1 MQRRIGELSRETGCP
16 AATIR
21 FYEKEGLLET
31 PARSDG
37 NYRLYGEDELE
48 RLRFIMHCR
57 RHGMT
62 LAEIRELL
70 AFKDHPHQGCGWV
83 GELVER
89 HIAAVSEQIAALTA
103 LREQLE
109 QLRQACTGSEP
120 GACGIIEHLSAP
132 CPYCADHHQCML
144 HTTMPPEEAM
154 EPGKKQRGTG
164 HADNGGETAGGRKK
178 TRGGRKEKVTG

>member
-1 MQRRIGELSRETGCP
+1 MKRKIGELAQETGCP

-21 FYEKEGLLET
+21 FYEKEGLLER
-31 PARSDG
+31 PMRSKG

-48 RLRFIMHCR
+48 RLRFILHCR

-70 AFKDHPHQGCGWV
+70 AFRDQPHQGCGWV

-89 HIAAVSEQIAALTA
+89 HIAAVSEQIEALTA

-109 QLRQACTGSEP
+109 QLRRTCTGKDQ
-120 GACGIIEHLSAP
+120 GTCGIIEQLSAP
-132 CPYCADHHQCML
+132 CPYCADHHQCLL
-144 HTTMPPEEAM
+144 HGNASPDKVAPPLPQARR
-154 EPGKKQRGTG
+154 GKTDG
-164 HADNGGETAGGRKK
+164 AKK
-178 TRGGRKEKVTG
+178 A

>member
-1 MQRRIGELSRETGCP
+1 MKRKIGELAKETGCP

-31 PARSDG
+31 PPRSDG
-37 NYRLYGEDELE
+37 NYRLYGEAELE
-48 RLRFIMHCR
+48 RLRFILHCR

-70 AFKDHPHQGCGWV
+70 AFRDHPHQGCGWV

-89 HIAAVSEQIAALTA
+89 HIAAVSEQIEALTT

-109 QLRQACTGSEP
+109 QLRRTCTGSEP
-120 GACGIIEHLSAP
+120 GTCGIIEQLNAP
-132 CPYCADHHQCML
+132 CPYCADHHQCLL
-144 HTTMPPEEAM
+144 HGSAPTEEPIMPPED
-154 EPGKKQRGTG
+154 KKAR
-164 HADNGGETAGGRKK
+164 H
-178 TRGGRKEKVTG
+178 